1 MYVIINNQSNE
12 GARESYRSVK
22 ICKFA
27 YMAKI
32 LFIRGEYVGHK
43 LLQNSINTVHGVR
56 MSSHPVRISVKRN
69 VGSSWRILRLSYKI
83 TPKKTGRPFGR
94 SLISRQRRLKTKF
107 GCPMRGTIHNLQ
119 SNRTKH
125 YRHIVSLPK
134 YGTRKLRTNRTITLT
149 WQTTDK

>member
-43 LLQNSINTVHGVR
+43 LLQNSINTVHDVR
-56 MSSHPVRISVKRN
+56 MSSHPV
-69 VGSSWRILRLSYKI
+69 KI
-83 TPKKTGRPFGR
+83 
-94 SLISRQRRLKTKF
+94 
-107 GCPMRGTIHNLQ
+107 
-119 SNRTKH
+119 
-125 YRHIVSLPK
+125 
-134 YGTRKLRTNRTITLT
+134 
-149 WQTTDK
+149 